1 MQTTDFPFARRYN
14 SLRLLG
20 FDYSSVSALYSI
32 TLKTDAA
39 LPVFADITLAER
51 VLSVLLDDRTLARL
65 RLCAYTLLPDHK
77 HLVASVKQSGRQL
90 SSLLGAFESLTTQIY
105 WKHCR
110 EILETRSIALPS
122 KSVQKSANDEATQ
135 LLKGLAEGRLTLRP
149 EAVELKNWPRPKPE
163 QFLGKHLWQR
173 SFNDRVIRSEAEFQ
187 DTVEYIMLNPVRR
200 GYVSK
205 PEFYPFSG
213 FGIGEARVP
222 G

>member
-1 MQTTDFPFARRYN
+1 VQTTDFPFARRYN

-32 TLKTDAA
+32 TLKTDASR
-39 LPVFADITLAER
+39 PVLADITLAKR

-65 RLCAYTLLPDHK
+65 RLCAYTLLPDHM
-77 HLVASVKQSGRQL
+77 HLVAGVKRSGKQL

-105 WKHCR
+105 WKRCR

-122 KSVQKSANDEATQ
+122 KSLQKSGNDEATQ

-187 DTVEYIMLNPVRR
+187 ETVEYIMLNSVRR

-205 PEFYPFSG
+205 PEFYPFSC
-213 FGIGEARVP
+213 FGIGEAREP

>member
-1 MQTTDFPFARRYN
+1 VQTTDFPFARRYN

-39 LPVFADITLAER
+39 RPVFADITLAKR

-65 RLCAYTLLPDHK
+65 RLCAYTLLPDHM

-105 WKHCR
+105 WKRCR

-173 SFNDRVIRSEAEFQ
+173 SFSDRVIRSEAEFQ
-187 DTVEYIMLNPVRR
+187 ETVEYIMLNPVRR

>member
-1 MQTTDFPFARRYN
+1 VQTTDFPFARRYN

-39 LPVFADITLAER
+39 RPVFADITLAKR

-105 WKHCR
+105 LKRCR

-122 KSVQKSANDEATQ
+122 KSVQKSANDESTQ

-173 SFNDRVIRSEAEFQ
+173 SFKDRVIRSEAEFQ
-187 DTVEYIMLNPVRR
+187 DTVEYIVLNPVRR

>member
-1 MQTTDFPFARRYN
+1 VQTTDFPFARRYN

-39 LPVFADITLAER
+39 RPVFADITLAKR

-65 RLCAYTLLPDHK
+65 RLCAYTLLPDHM

-163 QFLGKHLWQR
+163 QFFGKHLWQR

>member
-32 TLKTDAA
+32 TLKTDASR
-39 LPVFADITLAER
+39 PVLADITLAKR

-65 RLCAYTLLPDHK
+65 RLCAYTLLPDHM
-77 HLVASVKQSGRQL
+77 HLVAGVKRSGKQL

-105 WKHCR
+105 WKRCR

-122 KSVQKSANDEATQ
+122 KSLQKSGNDEATQ

-187 DTVEYIMLNPVRR
+187 ETVEYIMLNSVRR

-205 PEFYPFSG
+205 PEFYPFSC
-213 FGIGEARVP
+213 FGIGEAREP

>member
-39 LPVFADITLAER
+39 RPVFADITLAKR

-65 RLCAYTLLPDHK
+65 RLCAYTLLPDHM

-105 WKHCR
+105 WKRCR

-187 DTVEYIMLNPVRR
+187 ETVEYIMLNPVRR